1 MGGGCVGGGR
11 YARRVPLPRPRPATS
26 AAPVAPAAPAA
37 PRTRAWAP
45 DGPLD
50 IRLTLNPLCR
60 GYGDPAFRIA
70 ADGTVWRASRTPEG
84 PGTLRLTG
92 SPAAIE
98 AYAWGPGGQ
107 WLLDALPALLGAD
120 DDPAAFT
127 PRHRLVHAAHRRN
140 PGLRLT
146 RTGLVLESLIPSVL
160 EQKVTTTEAYR
171 AWRLLLHRHGEA
183 APGPGPGPGP
193 GSAGA
198 DRMRV
203 MPDARGWALIPSWDW
218 HGAGVDNK
226 RATTVLRAVRAASA
240 LEGLAALPPAEAA
253 ARLQSV
259 PGIGPWTAA
268 ETLQRSHGAADAVTV
283 GDLHLPHRIGY
294 ALTGERRSSDEAM
307 LRLLD
312 PYPGQRHR
320 AARLILLNSPS
331 PPRHGPRLAP
341 NPPSPRS

>member
-1 MGGGCVGGGR
+1 VS
-11 YARRVPLPRPRPATS
+11 T
-26 AAPVAPAAPAA
+26 AAAAPANAAA
-37 PRTRAWAP
+37 PLTRTWAP

-60 GYGDPAFRIA
+60 GYGDPTFRIA

-92 SPAAIE
+92 SPARIE

-127 PRHRLVHAAHRRN
+127 PRHRLVHTAHRRN

-146 RTGLVLESLIPSVL
+146 RTGLVLESLIPSIL

-171 AWRLLLHRHGEA
+171 GWRLLLHRHGEA
-183 APGPGPGPGP
+183 APGP
-193 GSAGA
+193 AGA

-218 HGAGVDNK
+218 HCAGVDNK
-226 RATTVLRAVRAASA
+226 RASTVLRAARVASA
-240 LEGLAALPPAEAA
+240 LEGLTALPPAEAA
-253 ARLQSV
+253 VRLQSV
-259 PGIGPWTAA
+259 AGIGPWTAA

-283 GDLHLPHRIGY
+283 GDLHLPHRVGY
-294 ALTGERRSSDEAM
+294 AFTGERRSSDEAM
-307 LRLLD
+307 LRLLA
-312 PYPGQRHR
+312 PYAGQRHR
-320 AARLILLNSPS
+320 ATRLILLNSPS

-341 NPPSPRS
+341 NPPSFRA